1 MFKKCMKCG
10 SVIYVVNGESSI
22 TCCGSEMKELV
33 ANSVD
38 ASFEKHVPNVEVKDD
53 KIKVTVDHVMDK
65 DHYIAW
71 IALKSNN
78 EIIIKKL
85 EDKAEV
91 TFDYIE
97 GSIVYSYCNKH
108 GLWSKEI

>member
-10 SVIYVVNGESSI
+10 SVIYVVNENSNL
-22 TCCGSEMKELV
+22 TCCGSEMKKIV

-38 ASFEKHVPNVEVKDD
+38 ASVERHVPNIELKDD
-53 KIKVTVDHVMDK
+53 KIKVIVDHVMLD

-71 IALKSNN
+71 IALESNN

-85 EDKAEV
+85 KDKAEV

-97 GSIVYSYCNKH
+97 GSTVYSYCNKH
-108 GLWSKEI
+108 GLWSKNV

>member
-1 MFKKCMKCG
+1 MFKKCIKCG
-10 SVIYVVNGESSI
+10 SVIYVVNGERNL
-22 TCCGSEMKELV
+22 TCCDGEMKEIV

-38 ASFEKHVPNVEVKDD
+38 ASFERHVPNVEIKDD
-53 KIKVTVDHVMDK
+53 KIKVIVDHVMDH

-71 IALKSNN
+71 IALESNN

-85 EDKAEV
+85 KDKAEV

-97 GSIVYSYCNKH
+97 GSTVYSYCNKH
-108 GLWSKEI
+108 GLWSKNV